1 MTGEI
6 VAAIVGMERPEVI
19 ALKLGSKLAGQL
31 LRHPEAGSQRVVRTI
46 SSTPGRLRLGV
57 PPIKRAPS
65 LAARL
70 EQRLAVQPGVR
81 QATANPVTG
90 TALVSYDPNA
100 ITPQDLERAAELA
113 LAATRQVPADK
124 EYPLTGL
131 EQRALPAKGSGS
143 LEGASND
150 IADVVWAAVE
160 ALVASR

>member
-1 MTGEI
+1 
-6 VAAIVGMERPEVI
+6 
-19 ALKLGSKLAGQL
+19 
-31 LRHPEAGSQRVVRTI
+31 
-46 SSTPGRLRLGV
+46 
-57 PPIKRAPS
+57 